1 MLYFGLHYRSFFI
14 LLSHS
19 FFILYSTHSLIV
31 TILSTKF
38 SLIAQEVPF
47 DLLQLFYVA
56 CERAIRQLTVS
67 TVSIYIIIFTA
78 INHTGTPGLWV
89 HRPTTTAA
97 KELRNISSLY
107 LVGASCRSLLRR
119 RPFPGI
125 GPARTSP

>member
-78 INHTGTPGLWV
+78 INHTALPASGCIVPRQRQPKNSGTS
-89 HRPTTTAA
+89 R
-97 KELRNISSLY
+97 
-107 LVGASCRSLLRR
+107 RSIL
-119 RPFPGI
+119 
-125 GPARTSP
+125 